1 MIKYKKSKSE
11 QYISAVDVLNGNF
24 DSDRVKGK
32 ILLIGSSAQ
41 GLFDFTHI
49 SNGKVIPGVEVHA
62 NVIENIVNDNYLR
75 RNTFIFLIE
84 IVMLVS
90 GMLLA
95 FFVAGNIAIKYGL
108 TAYTIIATS
117 ITFIGMFF
125 YKFENYL
132 IDVTYP
138 IFCLNL
144 LYFNRLYFR
153 YLDANDSLTNR
164 KKK

>member
-1 MIKYKKSKSE
+1 MK
-11 QYISAVDVLNGNF
+11 
-24 DSDRVKGK
+24 KGK

-62 NVIENIVNDNYLR
+62 NIIENIVNDNYLR
-75 RNTFIFLIE
+75 RNTFTFLIE
-84 IVMLVS
+84 IIMLIS
-90 GMLLA
+90 GMFLA
-95 FFVAGNIAIKYGL
+95 FYVAGNISMKHGL
-108 TAYTIIATS
+108 TAYTIIATT
-117 ITFIGMFF
+117 ITFIGLLF
-125 YKFENYL
+125 YRFENYL

-153 YLDANDSLTNR
+153 YLDTNDPLTN
-164 KKK
+164 KKKK